1 MIQYIPGP
9 SLQLP
14 NLGLEIQ
21 GLDTQLYREAGNLF
35 HSLLRQSRLKH
46 LWNNVRRQSGT
57 LLDLSSVQKS
67 CRVTS
72 QYSLGAESISLE
84 NIIGTSS
91 RSQDFDSEFRPLHS
105 HLKQRWVK
113 IAALRLMNVSLPA
126 VELVRIG
133 EAYFVIDGHHRISVA
148 RALEQTYIDAQVIV
162 WHLEVRPYPEMA
174 AADLLGQNFYPSSL
188 RLAKGG

>member
-1 MIQYIPGP
+1 MFQYIPGP

-14 NLGLEIQ
+14 NLGLEVQ

-35 HSLLRQSRLKH
+35 HSLLRRSRLNH
-46 LWNNVRRQSGT
+46 FWHRVRRQKGT
-57 LLDLSSVQKS
+57 LLDLTSVQS
-67 CRVTS
+67 TCRVTS
-72 QYSLGAESISLE
+72 QYDQGTDSIPLE
-84 NIIGTSS
+84 KIVGSAS
-91 RSQDFDSEFRPLHS
+91 RNQDYDSDFRPLHL
-105 HLKQRWVK
+105 HLKPRWVK

-148 RALEQTYIDAQVIV
+148 RALGQTYIDAKIMV
-162 WHLEVRPYPEMA
+162 WHLEVRLYPELV
-174 AADLLGQNFYPSSL
+174 AADSQNQNFYPSSL